1 MWYLLRKKIWLL
13 GGTKRALRSAFFFSE
28 SISETR
34 VPFAGSSI
42 HGPFITLRMLQA
54 SLYSRSGR
62 SLGVRRKHLQAK
74 ERGGYQ
80 MSRGLQIC
88 MLYKV
93 LSALSLTVACCT
105 PDQKKIWLAALTSC
119 WNIFLSFMGS
129 IPAYSDECI
138 RPPQYLQV
146 NIHTVEG
153 GMKQFSCVT
162 LIYLINNPK
171 GAVGKIL
178 KWHKIQDGRYW
189 RN

>member
-1 MWYLLRKKIWLL
+1 MVVQLKLKLTTQKLLPALHAKLYKPPAVKAKYSADQCPAALTTVLQQSPELQAASITRISYNSDWECLHVQFASKI
-13 GGTKRALRSAFFFSE
+13 SMISFSE
-28 SISETR
+28 SISGR

-93 LSALSLTVACCT
+93 LSALSLTVAC
-105 PDQKKIWLAALTSC
+105 
-119 WNIFLSFMGS
+119 
-129 IPAYSDECI
+129 
-138 RPPQYLQV
+138 
-146 NIHTVEG
+146 
-153 GMKQFSCVT
+153 
-162 LIYLINNPK
+162 
-171 GAVGKIL
+171 
-178 KWHKIQDGRYW
+178 
-189 RN
+189 